1 MVKRRDRYFVSQND
15 HAPAL
20 PIPSTL
26 RERLEGYRLS
36 PDTVGESDAD
46 VYKLDGAQ
54 GRPDLFLKH
63 AQGEAADDLTGEMAR
78 LRWLRGYLP
87 VPEIVCFIRDADD
100 TWLLTTA
107 LEGSSAD
114 EVLRSEP
121 ARREEVIDAL
131 ACFMLRFHAIPADEC
146 PFNSQFAFRLHK
158 ARRRIDAG
166 LVDTDDF
173 DDEREGWTAE
183 QVWTAIR
190 GYPIPDP
197 EPVVTHGD
205 FSLDNILISGGEVS
219 GCIDVGRL
227 GVADPYQDLAIL
239 WNCLRDFGPELQER
253 LFQRYGLPHIDETRL
268 HLHRLLDELF

>member
-1 MVKRRDRYFVSQND
+1 MSRDN
-15 HAPAL
+15 HLPAL

-26 RERLEGYRLS
+26 RERMEGYRLS
-36 PDTVGESDAD
+36 ADTVGESDAD
-46 VYKLDGAQ
+46 VYRLDGAPE
-54 GRPDLFLKH
+54 RPGLYLKH
-63 AQGEAADDLTGEMAR
+63 AKGEAAEDLTGEMAR
-78 LRWLRGYLP
+78 LRWLRAYLP
-87 VPEIVCFIRDADD
+87 VPEVVCFIRDADD
-100 TWLLTTA
+100 AFLLTTA

-131 ACFMLRFHAIPADEC
+131 ACFMLRLHAIPVEEC
-146 PFNSQFAFRLHK
+146 PFNSQFAFRLRK

-190 GYPIPDP
+190 EHAPPDP

-205 FSLDNILISGGEVS
+205 FSLDNILISGGKVS

-227 GVADPYQDLAIL
+227 GLADPYQDLAIL
-239 WNCLRDFGPELQER
+239 WNCLRDFEPELQAR
-253 LFQRYGLPHIDETRL
+253 LFQQYGLPHIDRNRLDL
-268 HLHRLLDELF
+268 HLLLDELF

>member
-1 MVKRRDRYFVSQND
+1 VSQSNR
-15 HAPAL
+15 PPGL
-20 PIPSTL
+20 LIPSTL
-26 RERLEGYRLS
+26 RERLEGYQLS
-36 PDTVGESDAD
+36 DDTVGESDAD
-46 VYKLDGAQ
+46 VYRLDGAQ
-54 GRPDLFLKH
+54 GRPDLYLKH
-63 AQGEAADDLTGEMAR
+63 AQGEAADDLTGEMER
-78 LRWLRGYLP
+78 LRWLRAYVP
-87 VPEIVCFIRDADD
+87 VPETVCFIRDADD
-100 TWLLTTA
+100 AWLLTSA

-131 ACFMLRFHAIPADEC
+131 ADFMLRLHAIPAEEC
-146 PFNSQFAFRLHK
+146 PFNSRFAFRLRK

-190 GYPIPDP
+190 EHAPPDP

-205 FSLDNILISGGEVS
+205 FSLDNILISDGKVS

-227 GVADPYQDLAIL
+227 GLADPYQDLAIL
-239 WNCLRDFGPELQER
+239 WNCLRDFEPELQAR
-253 LFQRYGLPHIDETRL
+253 LFQQYGLPHIDRNRLDL
-268 HLHRLLDELF
+268 HLLLDELF